1 MIALF
6 ILPDYPSS
14 KSGSAMWSMTDDM
27 RLIAQVRIQ
36 ADRVSSTES
45 KRGVWWGLKMSVLDY
60 KMWFLVFLNIG
71 LSAAYGFSN
80 FFPSIVRAFNYPRTT
95 TLLMTAPPYIFA
107 AILSLINAWH
117 SDKTRERGYHFS
129 LPIACGCVGYIICL
143 ATTNNGARY
152 GASFIYVGGMY
163 ASSEWE

>member
-1 MIALF
+1 MVG
-6 ILPDYPSS
+6 PG
-14 KSGSAMWSMTDDM
+14 KSFACSGPGPLTLRSVNG
-27 RLIAQVRIQ
+27 RQC
-36 ADRVSSTES
+36 ADGQ
-45 KRGVWWGLKMSVLDY
+45 KQSVFDF

-80 FFPSIVRAFNYPRTT
+80 FFPSIVRNFNYPRTT

-129 LPIACGCVGYIICL
+129 IPIACGCVGYIICL

-163 ASSEWE
+163 ASSEYEPAKPYKQCVG